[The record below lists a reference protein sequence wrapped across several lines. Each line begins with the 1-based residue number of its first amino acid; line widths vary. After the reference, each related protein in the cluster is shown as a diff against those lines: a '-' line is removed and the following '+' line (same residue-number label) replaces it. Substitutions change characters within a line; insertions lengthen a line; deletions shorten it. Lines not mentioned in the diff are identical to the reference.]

1 VGSQLGSEGAC
12 AVIGLAARLGGADDV
27 DEFRIRLVRPV
38 PAGADRFGATASHID
53 PVAEFAATVRGAVED
68 AGHDP
73 ATVGD
78 GCGLFATGLTPAEL
92 ADVAARLGLRGP
104 QVIAADAL
112 AATER
117 AVSALHAGDCRLA
130 LVGGGP
136 CAVAIK
142 RPADALG
149 DHDHVR
155 ALIRGVAISPAGG
168 DPAETVLAA
177 LALADAKPE
186 DMSYLELRAGSSLTP
201 DAPELAAVTD
211 AYQRLSGRP
220 PATRHPVGVLDDD
233 GLGGLAAVVKTV
245 LALEHEQL
253 TPSVA
258 VGPDPLAATPFQ
270 VQDRVAPWPRM
281 LGRSRLAA
289 VVSAPRGASSAAV
302 VLAEAPVQAYR
313 IHDGR
318 PRIVAWSGPTP
329 AAELTARRRLAAL
342 FISHGEQV
350 FADAVA
356 TLQHGRPTHPVRA
369 AAVCT
374 SALDAAKVLDPRMLG
389 ADGASAG
396 RVHASPAPGSRP
408 RRVVMSFPAE
418 GSARALHRDLPVY
431 ANAFDGW
438 LDLLDDVGLPAREQ
452 WQSGTDGPAVH
463 FAGQAA
469 LADLWRAAGVRPD
482 AVAGEGIGLIAA
494 DYAAGAHSPEAAAA
508 SVRNWILGGQRHS
521 EAHDGQHSPQPVVL
535 IDMSASTEALLD
547 AAARLWAEG
556 HDITWEALGQPP
568 PQHRVPMPASD
579 AEFPADVLA
588 PNPAGAAQT
597 ASAQAVPSR
606 PACALVVLT
615 PPDPGPLLLAL
626 PYAGASGRGLQ
637 SLRGHLPPGF
647 GLAVVDLPGHG
658 LRMGE
663 PCLRDVDAAVTT
675 ILEALPTLPTQ
686 RLVLFGYSLGGALAY
701 EVACRLTEAGTPPEA
716 LVVCG
721 ARAPHTGVGHP
732 PITQLPEGV
741 PFLRMAVEMGLAA
754 PEMVEMPELAQ
765 WYAGPLQA
773 DLTMSERFPF
783 QVRRGRLKTPLCVV
797 GLSEDWLVPEPSLR
811 AWEELVR
818 TPPSHVRID
827 GGHLAVAEKP
837 QDFGAA
843 IHAALADLLE
853 HGRRGGTE

>member
-1 VGSQLGSEGAC
+1 VVGSQLGSEGTC
-12 AVIGLAARLGGADDV
+12 AVIGLAARLGGSDDV
-27 DEFRIRLVRPV
+27 DEFRIRLVRSLA
-38 PAGADRFGATASHID
+38 AGADRFGSTAS
-53 PVAEFAATVRGAVED
+53 PVATVAEFAATVRSVVEN

-78 GCGLFATGLTPAEL
+78 SCGLFATGLTLAEL

-104 QVIAADAL
+104 RVIAADAL

-117 AVSALHAGDCRLA
+117 AVAALHAGDCRLA
-130 LVGGGP
+130 VVGGAP
-136 CAVAIK
+136 CALAIK
-142 RPADALG
+142 RSADALG

-155 ALIRGVAISPAGG
+155 ALIRGIAIGPAGG

-177 LALADAKPE
+177 MASADAKPE

-201 DAPELAAVTD
+201 DTPELAAVSD
-211 AYQRLSGRP
+211 AYHRLSGTP
-220 PATRHPVGVLDDD
+220 AATRHPVGVLDDD
-233 GLGGLAAVVKTV
+233 GLGGLAGLAAVVKTV

-258 VGPDPLAATPFQ
+258 VGPDPLAATPFH
-270 VQDRVAPWPRM
+270 VQDRVAPWPRIA
-281 LGRSRLAA
+281 GRSRLAA
-289 VVSAPRGASSAAV
+289 VMSAPRGASSAAV
-302 VLAEAPVQAYR
+302 MLAEGPVQAYR

-318 PRIVAWSGPTP
+318 ARIVAWSAPTP
-329 AAELTARRRLAAL
+329 AADLAARRRLAAL

-356 TLQHGRPTHPVRA
+356 TLQHGRPNYPVRA

-389 ADGASAG
+389 ADDTTAG
-396 RVHASPAPGSRP
+396 RVHVSPAPGSPP

-418 GSARALHRDLPVY
+418 GSPRALHCDLSFY
-431 ANAFDGW
+431 AKAFDGW
-438 LDLLDDVGLPAREQ
+438 LDLLDDAGLAAGEQ
-452 WQSGTDGPAVH
+452 WRSGADGPAVH
-463 FAGQAA
+463 FAGLAA

-482 AVAGEGIGLIAA
+482 AVTGEGIGLIAA
-494 DYAAGAHSPEAAAA
+494 GYAAGVHSPEAAVAA
-508 SVRNWILGGQRHS
+508 VRDRILGGQNDSAAYDVRS
-521 EAHDGQHSPQPVVL
+521 GPESVVL
-535 IDMSASTEALLD
+535 MEMRASTEALLD
-547 AAARLWAEG
+547 AAARLWTEG
-556 HDITWEALGQPP
+556 HDITWETIGQPP
-568 PQHRVPMPASD
+568 PRHRVPMPASD
-579 AEFPADVLA
+579 TEFPSDVPP
-588 PNPAGAAQT
+588 PNL
-597 ASAQAVPSR
+597 ASAARSAPAR
-606 PACALVVLT
+606 PASALMVLT

-658 LRMGE
+658 RRMGE
-663 PCLRDVDAAVTT
+663 PCLRDVDAAVRT
-675 ILEALPTLPTQ
+675 ILDALPTLPTR

-721 ARAPHTGVGHP
+721 ARAPHSGVGHP
-732 PITQLPEGV
+732 PITQLPEGA

-783 QVRRGRLKTPLCVV
+783 QVRRGRLGIPLCVV

-811 AWEELVR
+811 AWEELVS
-818 TPPSHVRID
+818 TPPLQVRID
-827 GGHLAVAEKP
+827 GGHLAVTEKP

-843 IHAALADLLE
+843 IHAALRDLLE